1 MINKRFLFVL
11 SVIFIISFIVG
22 CAKPAVEQSGFLD
35 NYANLEQGREDGV
48 DKVYFKEGVDF
59 KKYNKI
65 MLDHVVFFFNDDAK
79 YKGVHPDMLKE
90 LADAFHLA
98 IAEALEG
105 AYPLVD
111 KPGADVMRIRLA
123 ITDVVPNKP
132 SLNYATTILPG
143 GFGVKG
149 ITKVTTGSHSFL
161 GNTAMEAEVLDS
173 LTDTQIALAM
183 DSRGKGDKISAKE
196 GLTKW
201 GDVKNVFKFWGQ
213 RLRIWLD
220 ETHGIMTN
228 DE

>member
-11 SVIFIISFIVG
+11 SVIFIFSFVAG

-35 NYANLEQGREDGV
+35 NYTNLEQGGEDGV

-59 KKYNKI
+59 KKYNKV
-65 MLDHVVFFFNDDAK
+65 MMDHVVFFFSDDAK
-79 YKGVHPDMLKE
+79 YKGVHADELKE
-90 LADAFHLA
+90 LSDAFHVA
-98 IAEALEG
+98 FSTALEG
-105 AYPLVD
+105 HYPLVD
-111 KPGADVMRIRLA
+111 KPGADVMRIRVA

-143 GFGVKG
+143 GFGVKA
-149 ITKVTTGSHSFL
+149 ITKVTTGSHAFL
-161 GNTAMEAEVLDS
+161 GNTAIEAEFLDS
-173 LTDTQIALAM
+173 LTNTQIALAM
-183 DSRGKGDKISAKE
+183 DSRGKGDKTNVKE

-201 GDVKNVFKFWGQ
+201 GDVKNVFNFWGE